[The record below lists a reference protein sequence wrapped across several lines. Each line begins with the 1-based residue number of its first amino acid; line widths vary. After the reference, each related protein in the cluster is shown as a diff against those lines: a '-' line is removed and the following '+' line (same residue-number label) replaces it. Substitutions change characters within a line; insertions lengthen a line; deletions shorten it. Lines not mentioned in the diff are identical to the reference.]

1 MSQVGRAAPAE
12 QPGTARARRAATRT
26 NERRDRV
33 RCEVHID
40 IDVRSSAAC
49 VSGVTRDLSV
59 AGAFIVTE
67 LELPV
72 GSTVELKLHLP
83 RLAEPLCCVG
93 EVRWSRPQGNDSGEP
108 AGLGVRFV
116 APEAEARRAI
126 QSFLLE
132 HAPLEVDE

>member
-1 MSQVGRAAPAE
+1 MSHAGHAAPAE
-12 QPGTARARRAATRT
+12 QQGTARARRAAART

-49 VSGVTRDLSV
+49 STGVTRDLSA

-93 EVRWSRPQGNDSGEP
+93 EVRWSRPRESDSGEP
-108 AGLGVRFV
+108 VGLGVRFV
-116 APEAEARRAI
+116 APDAEARRAI